1 MFFGVKNA
9 APTLQ
14 RFIDNALKG
23 LEFRYAYIDD
33 ILFASPSRLEHM

>member
-1 MFFGVKNA
+1 MSFGVKNG

-14 RFIDNALKG
+14 RFINSALKG

-33 ILFASPSRLEHM
+33 ILFASPSLLEHM

>member
-1 MFFGVKNA
+1 MFFAMKNA

-14 RFIDNALKG
+14 CFIDSALKG

-33 ILFASPSRLEHM
+33 ILFASPLEHM